1 MVLGRERHKLT
12 MVVVMVDICDNFGA
26 FSLLVIIR
34 PEKVDIPTIDELTIP
49 KVINVHCKL
58 P

>member
-1 MVLGRERHKLT
+1 

-34 PEKVDIPTIDELTIP
+34 PERVDIPTIDELTIP